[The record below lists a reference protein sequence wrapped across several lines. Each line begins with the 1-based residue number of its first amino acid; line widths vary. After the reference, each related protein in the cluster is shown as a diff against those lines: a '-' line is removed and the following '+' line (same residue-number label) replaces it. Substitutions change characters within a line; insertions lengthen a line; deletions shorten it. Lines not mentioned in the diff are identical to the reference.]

1 MSNRRNFIKKSAL
14 GTLGVSSI
22 LGCDELNNANIKKTY
37 PRIISTWNHGLDA
50 NKKAWEVLK
59 NGNGGLSAIEE
70 GVKVSESDPKV
81 RSVGYGGYPDR
92 EGIVTLDAC
101 IMDSAIEEGV
111 KVSESDPKV
120 RSVGYGGY
128 PDREGIVT
136 LDACIMDKNSNCGS
150 VSFLQN
156 IKHPIS
162 VARHVMED
170 TPHVM
175 LSGKGALDFAISKG
189 IKQEDLLTDDSKKD
203 WLNWKEKSNYK
214 PVINIENHDTISM
227 LLIDDVGDLYG
238 ACTTSGAAW
247 KMHGRVGDSPIIGAG
262 LFLDNE
268 VGAAAATG
276 LGEAIIKTSGSA
288 MVVELMRQ
296 GASPLEACKTIVKR
310 ISKIHKSG
318 PEWDYLQVG
327 FIAINKNGEYAGY
340 SLRKGFNYSLCD
352 QKNKDLLIDAKYEI
366 G

>member
-22 LGCDELNNANIKKTY
+22 LSCDETNSANIKKTY
-37 PRIISTWNHGLDA
+37 PRIISTWNHGLEA
-50 NKKAWEVLK
+50 NQKAWESLK
-59 NGNGGLSAIEE
+59 NGNGGLTAVEQ
-70 GVKVSESDPKV
+70 GVMVSEADPKI

-92 EGIVTLDAC
+92 D
-101 IMDSAIEEGV
+101 
-111 KVSESDPKV
+111 
-120 RSVGYGGY
+120 
-128 PDREGIVT
+128 GIVT

-175 LSGKGALDFAISKG
+175 LSGKGALDFAVSKG
-189 IKQEDLLTDDSKKD
+189 FKQEDLLTDESRKA
-203 WLNWKEKSNYK
+203 WLKWKENSNYK
-214 PVINIENHDTISM
+214 PVINIENHDTIGM
-227 LLIDDVGDLYG
+227 LLIDENGDLFG

-296 GASPLEACKTIVKR
+296 GYSPLQACKTIVER

-327 FIAINKNGEYAGY
+327 FIALNKNGEYAGY

-352 QKNKDLLIDAKYEI
+352 EINKDQLIDAKFEI

>member
-1 MSNRRNFIKKSAL
+1 MDNRRNFIKKTTL

-22 LGCDELNNANIKKTY
+22 LGCENQSKTIVKPVY
-37 PRIISTWNHGLDA
+37 PRIISTWNHGLEA
-50 NKKAWEVLK
+50 NQKAWDVLK
-59 NGNGGLSAIEE
+59 NGKGGLSAVEE
-70 GVKVSESDPKV
+70 GVKVSEADPKI
-81 RSVGYGGYPDR
+81 RSVGLGGYPDR
-92 EGIVTLDAC
+92 D
-101 IMDSAIEEGV
+101 
-111 KVSESDPKV
+111 
-120 RSVGYGGY
+120 
-128 PDREGIVT
+128 GIVT

-189 IKQEDLLTDDSKKD
+189 FAQENLLTEASKKD
-203 WLNWKEKSNYK
+203 WIKWKEQSNYK

-227 LLIDDVGDLYG
+227 LLIDENGDLFG

-296 GASPLEACKTIVKR
+296 GYSPMEACKTIVER
-310 ISKIHKSG
+310 ISKLHKNR

-327 FIAINKNGEYAGY
+327 FIALNKNGEYAGY
-340 SLRKGFNYSLCD
+340 SLRKGFNYSLYD
-352 QKNKDLLIDAKYEI
+352 EKNKDLLIDAKYEL